1 MKLVID
7 ENRCKGCNLC
17 TKVCPY
23 KIFRKGKKANRKGIV
38 VPELDRPERCANCR
52 LQKLY
57 GRTLCGVCQL
67 TCPDQ
72 AILWVEEKPFEKR
85 KVAIEF

>member
-1 MKLVID
+1 MKLAID
-7 ENRCKGCNLC
+7 ETRCKGCNLC

-23 KIFRKGKKANRKGIV
+23 KIFREGKKPNWKGTI

-57 GRTLCGVCQL
+57 GRRLCGVCEL

-72 AILWVEEKPFEKR
+72 AIHWIDEEPYEPH
-85 KVAIEF
+85 KVAIEY